1 MVVRRLAPAEWESLR
16 ELRLAALLDAP
27 GAFASTV
34 ERERSEPET
43 RWRDRLARHACF
55 VAEVQGERIGLA
67 AGKPSYD
74 GIADRRDL
82 ISMWVHPAHR
92 GRGVAAELLRTVV
105 EWAARDGAREVALWV
120 ADGNTA
126 AATRYRRAGF
136 VPTGRRQ
143 PLPSNPAVGE
153 EEWLLPIPA
162 VDEGRAS

>member
-1 MVVRRLAPAEWESLR
+1 LANLRRGP
-16 ELRLAALLDAP
+16 LDAP

-43 RWRDRLARHACF
+43 HWRDRLARHASF
-55 VAEVQGERIGLA
+55 VAEVHGERIGVA

-74 GIADRRDL
+74 GIAGRRDL

-92 GRGVAAELLRTVV
+92 GRGVATQLVRAVV
-105 EWAARDGAREVALWV
+105 EWAASDGAREVALWV
-120 ADGNTA
+120 ADGNRTA
-126 AATRYRRAGF
+126 EAVYRRAGF

-153 EEWLLPIPA
+153 EEWVLPIPA
-162 VDEGRAS
+162 LDEGRAS